1 MKNTFKSIFKTTGI
15 VLLLIFIALCFG
27 FNAHTK
33 GYQITLSA
41 FLEGTTRHLAPD
53 FALNVGT
60 FDQIISIIYIIAW
73 FTVSF
78 FSGKNDYKNIF
89 RGMMI
94 YSALPFIGLIGYFF
108 LKKGMKLGILMLMPL
123 IWGYPFFPVLIT
135 ESSIDSIITPL
146 GIMMCVMPIGAII
159 ARAIAKK
166 LQY

>member
-60 FDQIISIIYIIAW
+60 FDQIISIIY
-73 FTVSF
+73 TVSF
-78 FSGKNDYKNIF
+78 FSGKKDYKNF
-89 RGMMI
+89 CRGMMV
-94 YSALPFIGLIGYFF
+94 YSAFPFIGLIEYFF
-108 LKKGMKLGILMLMPL
+108 LKKGMKLGIMMLMPL

>member
-1 MKNTFKSIFKTTGI
+1 MKTFKNILKTAGI
-15 VLLLIFIALCFG
+15 VFLLIFIALCFG
-27 FNAHTK
+27 FNAHTN

-53 FALNVGT
+53 FALNIGVI
-60 FDQIISIIYIIAW
+60 DQITSIAYIIGWMIVA
-73 FTVSF
+73 FL
-78 FSGKNDYKNIF
+78 SGKNEWKNIF

-108 LKKGMKLGILMLMPL
+108 LQKGMKMGIMMLMPL

-146 GIMMCVMPIGAII
+146 GIMMCAMPIGAFI
-159 ARAIAKK
+159 ARKIAQKI
-166 LQY
+166 QY